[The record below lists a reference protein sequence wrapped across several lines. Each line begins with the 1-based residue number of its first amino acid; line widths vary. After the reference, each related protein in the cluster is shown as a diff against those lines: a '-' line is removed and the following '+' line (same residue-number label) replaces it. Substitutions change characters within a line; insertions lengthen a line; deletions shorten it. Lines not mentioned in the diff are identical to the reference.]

1 MSAAERFTLSKEE
14 RICSKKLINELFTG
28 NERSMTAFPLRVVF
42 MKRTIVD
49 DQPRTAMLVSVP
61 KRYFKHAVD
70 RNSVKRQVREAY
82 RKNKHALADIIASMP
97 GTGLSIAFVWLSDEP
112 QPSGE
117 VEASMVALLSRIGE
131 KAHRIYDSSRKAE
144 THPLTDQEQP

>member
-28 NERSMTAFPLRVVF
+28 NGRSMTAFPLRVVF

-49 DQPRTAMLVSVP
+49 DQPRAAMLVSVP

-70 RNSVKRQVREAY
+70 RNRVKRQVREAF
-82 RKNKHALADIIASMP
+82 RRNKSIITQNLTDDHEAIAM
-97 GTGLSIAFVWLSDEP
+97 AFVWLTDEKY
-112 QPSGE
+112 PSSE
-117 VEASMVALLSRIGE
+117 VENRMVRLLTRISE
-131 KAHRIYDSSRKAE
+131 C
-144 THPLTDQEQP
+144 L

>member
-28 NERSMTAFPLRVVF
+28 NGRSMTAFPLRVVF

-49 DQPRTAMLVSVP
+49 DQPRAAMLVSVP

-70 RNSVKRQVREAY
+70 RNRVKRQVREAF
-82 RKNKHALADIIASMP
+82 RHNKSIITQNLTDDHEAVAM
-97 GTGLSIAFVWLSDEP
+97 AFVWLTNEKY
-112 QPSGE
+112 PSSE
-117 VEASMVALLSRIGE
+117 VENRMVRLLARISE
-131 KAHRIYDSSRKAE
+131 C
-144 THPLTDQEQP
+144 L

>member
-28 NERSMTAFPLRVVF
+28 NGRSMTAFPLRVVF

-49 DQPRTAMLVSVP
+49 DQPRAAMLVSVP

-70 RNSVKRQVREAY
+70 RNRVKRQVREAF
-82 RKNKHALADIIASMP
+82 RRNKSIITQNLTDDHDAVAM
-97 GTGLSIAFVWLSDEP
+97 AFVWLTNEKF
-112 QPSGE
+112 PSSE
-117 VEASMVALLSRIGE
+117 VEHRMVRLLTRISE
-131 KAHRIYDSSRKAE
+131 C
-144 THPLTDQEQP
+144 L

>member
-28 NERSMTAFPLRVVF
+28 NGRSMTAFPLRAVF

-49 DQPRTAMLVSVP
+49 DQPRAAMLVSVP

-70 RNSVKRQVREAY
+70 RNRVKRQVREAF
-82 RKNKHALADIIASMP
+82 RRNKSIITQNLTDDHEAVAM
-97 GTGLSIAFVWLSDEP
+97 AFVWLTDEKY
-112 QPSGE
+112 PSSE
-117 VEASMVALLSRIGE
+117 VENRMVRLLTRISE
-131 KAHRIYDSSRKAE
+131 C
-144 THPLTDQEQP
+144 L

>member
-28 NERSMTAFPLRVVF
+28 NGRSMTAFPLRVVF

-49 DQPRTAMLVSVP
+49 EQPRAAMLVSVP

-70 RNSVKRQVREAY
+70 RNRVKRQVREAF
-82 RKNKHALADIIASMP
+82 RRNKSIITQNLTDDHEAVAM
-97 GTGLSIAFVWLSDEP
+97 AFVWLTDEKF
-112 QPSGE
+112 PSSE
-117 VEASMVALLSRIGE
+117 VENRMVRLLTRISE
-131 KAHRIYDSSRKAE
+131 C
-144 THPLTDQEQP
+144 L

>member
-28 NERSMTAFPLRVVF
+28 NGRSMTAFPLRVVF

-49 DQPRTAMLVSVP
+49 DQPRAAMLVSVP

-70 RNSVKRQVREAY
+70 RNRVKRQVREAF
-82 RKNKHALADIIASMP
+82 RRNKSIINQNLTDDHEAVAM
-97 GTGLSIAFVWLSDEP
+97 AFVWLTDEKY
-112 QPSGE
+112 PSSE
-117 VEASMVALLSRIGE
+117 VENRMVRLLTRISE
-131 KAHRIYDSSRKAE
+131 C
-144 THPLTDQEQP
+144 L

>member
-28 NERSMTAFPLRVVF
+28 NGRSMTAFPLRVVF

-49 DQPRTAMLVSVP
+49 DQPRAAMLVSVP

-70 RNSVKRQVREAY
+70 RNRVKRQVREAV
-82 RKNKHALADIIASMP
+82 RRHKSMITQNLADDHEAVAM
-97 GTGLSIAFVWLSDEP
+97 AFVWLTNEKY
-112 QPSGE
+112 PSSE
-117 VEASMVALLSRIGE
+117 VENRMVRLLTRISE
-131 KAHRIYDSSRKAE
+131 C
-144 THPLTDQEQP
+144 L

>member
-28 NERSMTAFPLRVVF
+28 NGRSMTAFPLRVVF

-49 DQPRTAMLVSVP
+49 DQPRAAMLVSVP

-70 RNSVKRQVREAY
+70 RNMVKRQVREAF
-82 RKNKHALADIIASMP
+82 RRNKSIITQNLTDDHDAVAM
-97 GTGLSIAFVWLSDEP
+97 AFVWLTNEKY
-112 QPSGE
+112 PSSE
-117 VEASMVALLSRIGE
+117 VENRMVRLLTRISE
-131 KAHRIYDSSRKAE
+131 C
-144 THPLTDQEQP
+144 L

>member
-28 NERSMTAFPLRVVF
+28 NGRSMTAFPLRVVF

-49 DQPRTAMLVSVP
+49 DEPRAAMLVSVP

-70 RNSVKRQVREAY
+70 RNRVKRQVREAF
-82 RKNKHALADIIASMP
+82 RRNKSIITQNLTDDHEAVAM
-97 GTGLSIAFVWLSDEP
+97 AFVWLTNEKF
-112 QPSGE
+112 PSSE
-117 VEASMVALLSRIGE
+117 VENRMVRLLTRISE
-131 KAHRIYDSSRKAE
+131 C
-144 THPLTDQEQP
+144 L

>member
-28 NERSMTAFPLRVVF
+28 NGRSMTAFPLRVVF

-49 DQPRTAMLVSVP
+49 DQPRAAMLVSVP

-70 RNSVKRQVREAY
+70 RNRVKRQVREAF
-82 RKNKHALADIIASMP
+82 RRNKSIITQNLTDDHDAVAM
-97 GTGLSIAFVWLSDEP
+97 AFVWLTNEKF
-112 QPSGE
+112 PSSE
-117 VEASMVALLSRIGE
+117 VENRMVRLLTRISE
-131 KAHRIYDSSRKAE
+131 S
-144 THPLTDQEQP
+144 L

>member
-28 NERSMTAFPLRVVF
+28 NGRSMTAFPLRAVF

-49 DQPRTAMLVSVP
+49 DQPRAAMLVSVP

-70 RNSVKRQVREAY
+70 RNRVKRQVREAF
-82 RKNKHALADIIASMP
+82 RRNKSIITQNLTDDHEAVAM
-97 GTGLSIAFVWLSDEP
+97 AFVWLTDEKF
-112 QPSGE
+112 PSSE
-117 VEASMVALLSRIGE
+117 VENRMVRLLTRISE
-131 KAHRIYDSSRKAE
+131 C
-144 THPLTDQEQP
+144 L

>member
-28 NERSMTAFPLRVVF
+28 NGRSMTAFPLRVVF

-49 DQPRTAMLVSVP
+49 DQPRAAMLVSVP

-70 RNSVKRQVREAY
+70 RNRVKRQVREAF
-82 RKNKHALADIIASMP
+82 RHNKSMI
-97 GTGLSIAFVWLSDEP
+97 TQNLTDDHDAVAMAFVWLTNEKY
-112 QPSGE
+112 PSSE
-117 VEASMVALLSRIGE
+117 VENRMVRLLTRISE
-131 KAHRIYDSSRKAE
+131 C
-144 THPLTDQEQP
+144 L

>member
-28 NERSMTAFPLRVVF
+28 NGRSMTAFPLRVVF

-49 DQPRTAMLVSVP
+49 DQPHAAMLVSVP

-70 RNSVKRQVREAY
+70 RNRVKRQVREAF
-82 RKNKHALADIIASMP
+82 RRHKSIITQNLTDDHESVAM
-97 GTGLSIAFVWLSDEP
+97 AFVWLTNEKY
-112 QPSGE
+112 PSSE
-117 VEASMVALLSRIGE
+117 VENRMVRLLTRISE
-131 KAHRIYDSSRKAE
+131 C
-144 THPLTDQEQP
+144 L

>member
-28 NERSMTAFPLRVVF
+28 NGRSMTAFPLRVVF

-49 DQPRTAMLVSVP
+49 DQPRAVMLVSVP

-70 RNSVKRQVREAY
+70 RNRVKRQVREAF
-82 RKNKHALADIIASMP
+82 RRNKSIITQNLTDDHEAVAM
-97 GTGLSIAFVWLSDEP
+97 AFVWLTDEKF
-112 QPSGE
+112 PSSE
-117 VEASMVALLSRIGE
+117 VENRMVRLLTRISE
-131 KAHRIYDSSRKAE
+131 C
-144 THPLTDQEQP
+144 L

>member
-28 NERSMTAFPLRVVF
+28 NGRSMTAFPLKVVF

-49 DQPRTAMLVSVP
+49 DQPRAAMLVSVP

-70 RNSVKRQVREAY
+70 RNRVKRQVREAF
-82 RKNKHALADIIASMP
+82 RRHKSIITQNLTDDHESVAM
-97 GTGLSIAFVWLSDEP
+97 AFVWLTNEKY
-112 QPSGE
+112 PSSE
-117 VEASMVALLSRIGE
+117 VENRMVRLLTRISE
-131 KAHRIYDSSRKAE
+131 C
-144 THPLTDQEQP
+144 L

>member
-28 NERSMTAFPLRVVF
+28 NGRSMTAFPLRVVF

-49 DQPRTAMLVSVP
+49 DQPRAAMLVSVP

-70 RNSVKRQVREAY
+70 RNRVKRQVREAF
-82 RKNKHALADIIASMP
+82 RRNKSIITQNLTDDHEALAM
-97 GTGLSIAFVWLSDEP
+97 AFVWLTDEKF
-112 QPSGE
+112 PSSE
-117 VEASMVALLSRIGE
+117 VENRMVRLLTRISE
-131 KAHRIYDSSRKAE
+131 S
-144 THPLTDQEQP
+144 L

>member
-28 NERSMTAFPLRVVF
+28 NGRSMTAFPLRVVF

-49 DQPRTAMLVSVP
+49 DQPRAAMLVSVP

-70 RNSVKRQVREAY
+70 RNRVKRQVREAF
-82 RKNKHALADIIASMP
+82 RRNKSIITQNLTDDHEAVAM
-97 GTGLSIAFVWLSDEP
+97 AFVWLTNEKV
-112 QPSGE
+112 PSSE
-117 VEASMVALLSRIGE
+117 VENRMVRLLTRISE
-131 KAHRIYDSSRKAE
+131 C
-144 THPLTDQEQP
+144 L

>member
-28 NERSMTAFPLRVVF
+28 NGRSMTAFPLRVVC

-49 DQPRTAMLVSVP
+49 DQPRAAMLVSVP

-70 RNSVKRQVREAY
+70 RNRVKRQVREAF
-82 RKNKHALADIIASMP
+82 RRNKSIITQNLTDDHEAVAM
-97 GTGLSIAFVWLSDEP
+97 AFVWLTDEKF
-112 QPSGE
+112 PSSE
-117 VEASMVALLSRIGE
+117 VENRMVRLLTRISE
-131 KAHRIYDSSRKAE
+131 C
-144 THPLTDQEQP
+144 L

>member
-28 NERSMTAFPLRVVF
+28 NGRSMTAFPLRVVF

-49 DQPRTAMLVSVP
+49 DQPLAAMLVSVP

-70 RNSVKRQVREAY
+70 RNRVKRQVREAF
-82 RKNKHALADIIASMP
+82 RRNKSIITQNLTDDHDAVAM
-97 GTGLSIAFVWLSDEP
+97 AFVWLTNEKY
-112 QPSGE
+112 PSSE
-117 VEASMVALLSRIGE
+117 VENRMVRLLTRISE
-131 KAHRIYDSSRKAE
+131 C
-144 THPLTDQEQP
+144 L

>member
-28 NERSMTAFPLRVVF
+28 NGRSMTAFPLRVVF

-49 DQPRTAMLVSVP
+49 DQPRAAMLVSVP

-70 RNSVKRQVREAY
+70 RNRVKRQVREAF
-82 RKNKHALADIIASMP
+82 RRNKSIITQNLTDDHEAVAM
-97 GTGLSIAFVWLSDEP
+97 AFVWLTNEKYTS
-112 QPSGE
+112 SE
-117 VEASMVALLSRIGE
+117 VENRMVRLLTRISE
-131 KAHRIYDSSRKAE
+131 C
-144 THPLTDQEQP
+144 L

>member
-28 NERSMTAFPLRVVF
+28 NGRSMTAFPLRVVF

-49 DQPRTAMLVSVP
+49 DQPRAAMLVSVP

-70 RNSVKRQVREAY
+70 RNRVKRQVRKAFRRNKSIITQNLTDDHEAV
-82 RKNKHALADIIASMP
+82 AM
-97 GTGLSIAFVWLSDEP
+97 AFVWLTDEKF
-112 QPSGE
+112 PSSE
-117 VEASMVALLSRIGE
+117 VENRMVRLLTRISE
-131 KAHRIYDSSRKAE
+131 C
-144 THPLTDQEQP
+144 L

>member
-28 NERSMTAFPLRVVF
+28 NGRSMTAFPLRVVF

-49 DQPRTAMLVSVP
+49 DQPRAAMLVSVP

-70 RNSVKRQVREAY
+70 RNRVKRQVLEAF
-82 RKNKHALADIIASMP
+82 RRNKSIITQNLTDDHDAVAM
-97 GTGLSIAFVWLSDEP
+97 AFVWLTNEKY
-112 QPSGE
+112 PSSE
-117 VEASMVALLSRIGE
+117 VENRMVRLLTRISE
-131 KAHRIYDSSRKAE
+131 C
-144 THPLTDQEQP
+144 L

>member
-28 NERSMTAFPLRVVF
+28 NGRSMTAFPLRAVF

-49 DQPRTAMLVSVP
+49 DQPRAAMLVSVP

-70 RNSVKRQVREAY
+70 RNRVKRQVREAF
-82 RKNKHALADIIASMP
+82 RRNKSIIIQNLTDDHEAVAM
-97 GTGLSIAFVWLSDEP
+97 AFVWLTNEKY
-112 QPSGE
+112 PSSE
-117 VEASMVALLSRIGE
+117 VENRMVRLLTRISE
-131 KAHRIYDSSRKAE
+131 C
-144 THPLTDQEQP
+144 L

>member
-28 NERSMTAFPLRVVF
+28 NGRSMTAFPLRVVF

-49 DQPRTAMLVSVP
+49 NQPRAAMLVSVP

-70 RNSVKRQVREAY
+70 RNRVKRQVREAF
-82 RKNKHALADIIASMP
+82 RRNKSIITQNLTDDHEAVAM
-97 GTGLSIAFVWLSDEP
+97 AFVWLTDEKF
-112 QPSGE
+112 PSSE
-117 VEASMVALLSRIGE
+117 VENRMVRLLTRISE
-131 KAHRIYDSSRKAE
+131 S
-144 THPLTDQEQP
+144 L

>member
-28 NERSMTAFPLRVVF
+28 NGRSMTAFPLRVVF

-49 DQPRTAMLVSVP
+49 DQPRAAMLVSVP

-70 RNSVKRQVREAY
+70 RNRVKRQVREAF
-82 RKNKHALADIIASMP
+82 RRHKSIIIQNLTDDHEDVAM
-97 GTGLSIAFVWLSDEP
+97 AFVWLTNEKY
-112 QPSGE
+112 PSSE
-117 VEASMVALLSRIGE
+117 VENRMVRLLTRISE
-131 KAHRIYDSSRKAE
+131 C
-144 THPLTDQEQP
+144 L